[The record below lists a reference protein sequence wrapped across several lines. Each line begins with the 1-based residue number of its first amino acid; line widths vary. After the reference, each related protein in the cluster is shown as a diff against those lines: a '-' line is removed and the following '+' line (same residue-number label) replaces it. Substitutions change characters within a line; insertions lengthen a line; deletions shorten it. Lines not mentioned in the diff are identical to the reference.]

1 MYLKGIVVSLLAL
14 VCNIQSKAQSD
25 VLYKTGIAD
34 SLYSEVFG
42 EQKNIW
48 VELPEQYN
56 PESKEKYPVV
66 FVLDGSVQMRALS
79 SVYNYYWGHYLP
91 NMILVGIS
99 NQTNR
104 TRDLTPTEVN
114 LPYIKE
120 SGGAE
125 NFTKFI
131 EKELIPYID
140 KHYPTTTY
148 RTLIG
153 HSYAGLFTVNTL
165 INHPLLF
172 SNYIA
177 IDPSLDWDKQN
188 LIKTGKSK
196 LLSNTYKNKSL
207 FIAMAGEQLHMQD
220 NTITIENVKQDTS
233 EYTMFARSIL
243 ELSDYLEGKSG
254 KALAFSKAYYP
265 NDLHGTVPLPAIKDG
280 LLSVFNWY
288 KMENPSKFN
297 NPETLVADL
306 LSIINYRAEKLTS
319 HFGYNTPPMDE
330 EQMNMM
336 GYMALQFGQA
346 EKAKAFFDMN
356 IKFYPKSANSYDS
369 MADYY
374 EAQADLKQA
383 LVYVKKAYEIS
394 GDPYHKTRLEGL
406 KEKLK

>member
-1 MYLKGIVVSLLAL
+1 MYLKGIVLSLLAL
-14 VCNIQSKAQSD
+14 VCNIQGKAQSD

-42 EQKNIW
+42 EHKNIW

-104 TRDLTPTEVN
+104 TRDLTPSEVN

-120 SGGAE
+120 SGGADQ
-125 NFTKFI
+125 FTKFI
-131 EKELIPYID
+131 EKELIPFVD
-140 KHYPTTTY
+140 KKYPTTAY

-165 INHPLLF
+165 MNHPHLF

-177 IDPSLDWDKQN
+177 VDPSLDWDNQK
-188 LIKTGKSK
+188 LLKTGKRK
-196 LLSNTYKNKSL
+196 LLAESYKNKSL

-220 NTITIENVKQDTS
+220 NTITIDNVKQDTS
-233 EYTMFARSIL
+233 DYTLFARSII
-243 ELSDYLEGKSG
+243 ELSEYLEQNSE
-254 KALAFSKAYYP
+254 KALAFSWEYYP
-265 NDLHGTVPLPAIKDG
+265 NDLHGTVPLPAITDG
-280 LLSVFNWY
+280 LLSVFDWY
-288 KMENPSKFN
+288 EMENPSKFN
-297 NPETLVADL
+297 HPETPVSDL
-306 LSIINYRAEKLTS
+306 LTMITYRAEKLTS
-319 HFGYNTPPMDE
+319 HFGYTSPPMDE
-330 EQMNMM
+330 MQMNMM
-336 GYMALQFGQA
+336 GYMALQFGQV
-346 EKAKAFFDMN
+346 EKAKTFFDMN
-356 IKFYPKSANSYDS
+356 IKYYPKSANSYDS

-374 EAQADLKQA
+374 ESQDDLKQA
-383 LVYVKKAYEIS
+383 LFYVNKAYEIS
-394 GDPYHKTRLEGL
+394 GDPYHKTRFDEL